1 MLVNNSVVEE
11 VNDLLGIRL
20 NKTNNKIKY
29 IVLVMLLGTANL
41 VSGCSSGIQ
50 EVLGMNAEAKEESK
64 PFAGLT
70 VYFANCGGYM
80 VPISYPVEDASA
92 DPLQTAIMLLLE
104 GPRSENLFRT
114 IPKGT
119 RLKDSYVSNETAFLD
134 LTHEFNKLSNAKD
147 AERAIKSLCLTVG
160 SLSGIKEVQI
170 LVEGKP
176 VEEIHGVEMGEIMQH
191 SWANCFGQVEEGS
204 KYIVYFSDP
213 SATYMVPLTY
223 VSETHEKIP
232 LKAVEKLI
240 AGPGREYLI
249 STVSP
254 GTGLLGLEIG
264 DGIAYVNLSEG
275 IMSSE
280 GGLEQETRFIESLL
294 LTLGQFS
301 DIKGVQI
308 LVDGKIKDYL
318 PEGTPI
324 AIPLLPLTEPNKI
337 EAIN

>member
-1 MLVNNSVVEE
+1 
-11 VNDLLGIRL
+11 
-20 NKTNNKIKY
+20 
-29 IVLVMLLGTANL
+29 MLLGAVNL
-41 VSGCSSGIQ
+41 VSGCSPGIQ
-50 EVLGMNAEAKEESK
+50 EVIGINAEAKEEGK
-64 PFAGLT
+64 PIADLT

-80 VPISYPVEDASA
+80 VPISYPVEDSSA
-92 DPLQTAIMLLLE
+92 DPLQTAILLLLE

-134 LTHEFNKLSNAKD
+134 LTHEFSKLSNAKD
-147 AERAIKSLCLTVG
+147 AARAVKSLCLTVG
-160 SLSGIKEVQI
+160 SLSGVKEVQI

-176 VEEIHGVEMGEIMQH
+176 VEEIHGVAMGQIMQH
-191 SWANCFGQVEEGS
+191 SWANYFGQDEEGS

-213 SATYMVPLTY
+213 TATYMVPLTY
-223 VSETHEKIP
+223 VSETDEKIP

-240 AGPGREYLI
+240 AGPEDESLI

-264 DGIAYVNLSEG
+264 DGIAYVDFSGG
-275 IMSSE
+275 IMGSE
-280 GGLEQETRFIESLL
+280 AGLEQEARFLESLL

-308 LVDGKIKDYL
+308 LVDGKTKEYL
-318 PEGTPI
+318 PKGTPI
-324 AIPLLPLTEPNKI
+324 AIPLQPLTEPNKI
-337 EAIN
+337 EVIN